1 MGYAFCIAAF
11 NIGRSLN
18 KNILKTEEME
28 MYELIERINDAAD
41 VKKFKVEELD
51 KLAAEIREA
60 LFNRLTKI
68 GGHFGPNFGIV
79 EAEIALH
86 YVFNSPVDQFV
97 FDVSHQSYPHKIL
110 TGRKA
115 GYIYDEHFFED
126 SGYTN
131 PDESEHDLFNV
142 GHTST
147 SISLASGLAKA
158 RDLKGEKKNVIAV
171 IGDGS
176 LSGGEAMEALNV
188 AGSELDSNFI
198 IVVNDNEMAIAENH
212 GGIYKNLAELRNTE
226 GKAANNIFKAFG
238 LDYMY
243 VEKGNDIPALIE
255 AFNRVKDIDHPIVVH
270 IHTTKGLGYQPAVEH
285 KEAWHWCMPFDRET
299 GLPTVDFGDGE
310 DYTSMTAKYIMDK
323 AKKDKDFLVITPA
336 MPMTGGLSEDLRKEL
351 GSQYIDVGIAEEQ
364 AVAMA
369 SGAARNGAKP
379 LVITNTTF
387 IQRTY
392 DQISQDVCINRSAV
406 TILLNYTS
414 FAGLTDVTHLG
425 IFGISAFSNIPN
437 LQILAP
443 SSKSEYLNM
452 LDWALDQNEHPVMI
466 LIPGNAVTDREADRD
481 YSNIGRFKVEQ
492 QGEKVAILALG
503 DFYQMGESLAAAV
516 KEKLGFEPT
525 LINPRFAST
534 IDTEL
539 LEQLKEKHSLIV
551 TLEDGI
557 LDGGFGQKIDAYY
570 STSDVKVKNY
580 GLEKKF
586 YDRYDPAK
594 LLEELGM
601 TNEAMVDDIRELL

>member
-1 MGYAFCIAAF
+1 
-11 NIGRSLN
+11 
-18 KNILKTEEME
+18 
-28 MYELIERINDAAD
+28 MYEFIERINEAAD

-51 KLAAEIREA
+51 QLAEEIREA

-68 GGHFGPNFGIV
+68 GGHFGPNFGMV
-79 EAEIALH
+79 EAEIAMH
-86 YVFNSPVDQFV
+86 YVFHLPVDQFV

-115 GYIYDEHFFED
+115 EYIYDDHFFED

-131 PDESEHDLFNV
+131 PGESEHDLFNV

-158 RDLKGEKKNVIAV
+158 RDLKGEKRNVIAV

-188 AGSELDSNFI
+188 AGSELNSNFI
-198 IVVNDNEMAIAENH
+198 ILVNDNEMAIAENH
-212 GGIYKNLAELRNTE
+212 GGIYRNLAELRKTD
-226 GKAANNIFKAFG
+226 GKAENNIFRAFG

-310 DYTSMTAKYIMDK
+310 DYTLMTAKYIMDK

-392 DQISQDVCINRSAV
+392 DQISQDVCINGSAV

>member
-1 MGYAFCIAAF
+1 
-11 NIGRSLN
+11 
-18 KNILKTEEME
+18 
-28 MYELIERINDAAD
+28 MYEFIERINEAAD

-51 KLAAEIREA
+51 QLAEEIREA

-68 GGHFGPNFGIV
+68 GGHFGPNFGMV
-79 EAEIALH
+79 EAEIAMH
-86 YVFNSPVDQFV
+86 YVFHSPVDQFV

-115 GYIYDEHFFED
+115 GYIYDDHFFED

-131 PDESEHDLFNV
+131 PGESEHDLFNV

-158 RDLKGEKKNVIAV
+158 RDLKGEKRNVIAV

-188 AGSELDSNFI
+188 AGSELNSNFI
-198 IVVNDNEMAIAENH
+198 ILVNDNEMAIAENH
-212 GGIYKNLAELRNTE
+212 GGIYRNLAELRKTD
-226 GKAANNIFKAFG
+226 GKAENNIFRAFG

-310 DYTSMTAKYIMDK
+310 DYTSMTVKYIMDK

-392 DQISQDVCINRSAV
+392 DQISQDVCINGSAV

>member
-1 MGYAFCIAAF
+1 
-11 NIGRSLN
+11 
-18 KNILKTEEME
+18 
-28 MYELIERINDAAD
+28 MYELIERINEATD
-41 VKKFKVEELD
+41 VKKFKVDELD

-86 YVFNSPVDQFV
+86 YVFNSPTDQFV

-115 GYIYDEHFFED
+115 GYIYEDHFSED

-147 SISLASGLAKA
+147 SISLATGLVKA
-158 RDLKGEKKNVIAV
+158 RDLKGEKRNVIAL

-188 AGSELDSNFI
+188 AGSELDSNLI
-198 IVVNDNEMAIAENH
+198 IIVNDNEMAIAENH
-212 GGIYKNLAELRNTE
+212 GGIYKNLAKLRETKGRAE
-226 GKAANNIFKAFG
+226 NNIFKAFG

-243 VEKGNDIPALIE
+243 VENGNDIPTLID
-255 AFNRVKDIDHPIVVH
+255 AFKKVKDIEHPIVVH
-270 IHTTKGLGYQPAVEH
+270 IHTEKGLGYKIAEEN
-285 KEAWHWCMPFDRET
+285 KEAWHWCMPFNRKT
-299 GLPTVDFGDGE
+299 GLSTIDFGDGE
-310 DYTSMTAKYIMDK
+310 DYTSITADYIVK
-323 AKKDKDFLVITPA
+323 KVKKDKDVLVITPA
-336 MPMTGGLSEDLRKEL
+336 MPMAVGLSPELREEL
-351 GSQYIDVGIAEEQ
+351 GDQYIDVGIAEEQ

-369 SGAARNGAKP
+369 SGAAKNGAKP
-379 LVITNTTF
+379 LVVTNMTF

-392 DQISQDVCINRSAV
+392 DQISQDVCINNNPV

-437 LQILAP
+437 LVILAP
-443 SSKSEYLNM
+443 SSKSEYINM
-452 LDWALDQNEHPVMI
+452 LDWSLDQKEHPVMI
-466 LIPGNAVTDREADRD
+466 LIPGNEVTERESDKD
-481 YSNIGRFKVEQ
+481 YDNIGKFKVEK
-492 QGEKVAILALG
+492 QGEKAAIIALG

-516 KEKLGFEPT
+516 KEKLGFTPT
-525 LINPRFAST
+525 LINPRFASAL
-534 IDTEL
+534 DTDL
-539 LEQLKEKHSLIV
+539 LEEIGHNHSLVV

-557 LDGGFGQKIDAYY
+557 VDGGFGHKIAAFY
-570 STSDVKVKNY
+570 SASNVKVKNY

-586 YDRYDPAK
+586 YDRYNPAE
-594 LLEELGM
+594 LLKELGM
-601 TNEAMVDDIRELL
+601 TNEAMVNDIKELLVEIN

>member
-1 MGYAFCIAAF
+1 
-11 NIGRSLN
+11 
-18 KNILKTEEME
+18 
-28 MYELIERINDAAD
+28 MYEFIERINEAAD

-51 KLAAEIREA
+51 QLAEEIREA

-68 GGHFGPNFGIV
+68 GGHFGPNFGMV
-79 EAEIALH
+79 EAEITMH

-115 GYIYDEHFFED
+115 GYIYDDHFFED

-131 PDESEHDLFNV
+131 PGESEHDLFNV

-158 RDLKGEKKNVIAV
+158 RDLKGEKRNVIAV

-188 AGSELDSNFI
+188 AGSELNSNFI
-198 IVVNDNEMAIAENH
+198 ILVNDNEMAIAENH
-212 GGIYKNLAELRNTE
+212 GGIYRNLAELRKTN
-226 GKAANNIFKAFG
+226 GKAENNIFRAFG

-392 DQISQDVCINRSAV
+392 DQISQDVCINGSAV

-443 SSKSEYLNM
+443 SSKSGYLNM

-466 LIPGNAVTDREADRD
+466 LIPGNEVTDREADRD
-481 YSNIGRFKVEQ
+481 YSDIGKFKVEH

-503 DFYQMGESLAAAV
+503 DFYQMGESLAGAV
-516 KEKLGFEPT
+516 KERLGFEPT
-525 LINPRFAST
+525 LVNPRFAST

-539 LEQLKEKHSLIV
+539 LEQLKENHRLVV

-557 LDGGFGQKIDAYY
+557 LDGGFGQKIAAYY
-570 STSDVKVKNY
+570 ATSDIKVKNY

>member
-1 MGYAFCIAAF
+1 
-11 NIGRSLN
+11 
-18 KNILKTEEME
+18 
-28 MYELIERINDAAD
+28 MYEFIERINEAAD

-51 KLAAEIREA
+51 QLAEEIREA

-68 GGHFGPNFGIV
+68 GGHFGPNFGMV
-79 EAEIALH
+79 EAEIAMH
-86 YVFNSPVDQFV
+86 YVFHSPVDQFV

-110 TGRKA
+110 TGRKE
-115 GYIYDEHFFED
+115 GYIYDDHFFED

-131 PDESEHDLFNV
+131 PGESEHDLFNV

-158 RDLKGEKKNVIAV
+158 RDLKGEKRNVIAV

-188 AGSELDSNFI
+188 AGSELNSNFI
-198 IVVNDNEMAIAENH
+198 ILVNDNEMAIAENH
-212 GGIYKNLAELRNTE
+212 GGIYRNLAELRKTD
-226 GKAANNIFKAFG
+226 GKAENNIFRAFG

-392 DQISQDVCINRSAV
+392 DQISQDVCINGSAV

>member
-1 MGYAFCIAAF
+1 
-11 NIGRSLN
+11 
-18 KNILKTEEME
+18 
-28 MYELIERINDAAD
+28 MYEFIERINEAAD

-51 KLAAEIREA
+51 QLAEEIREA

-68 GGHFGPNFGIV
+68 GGHFGPNFGMV
-79 EAEIALH
+79 EAEIAMH
-86 YVFNSPVDQFV
+86 YVFHSPVDQFV

-115 GYIYDEHFFED
+115 GYIYDDHFFED

-131 PDESEHDLFNV
+131 PGESEHDLFNV

-158 RDLKGEKKNVIAV
+158 RDLKGEKRNVIAV

-188 AGSELDSNFI
+188 AGSELNSNFI
-198 IVVNDNEMAIAENH
+198 ILVNDNEMAIAENH
-212 GGIYKNLAELRNTE
+212 GGIYRNLVELRKTD
-226 GKAANNIFKAFG
+226 GKAENNIFRAFG

-392 DQISQDVCINRSAV
+392 DQISQDVCINGSAV

>member
-1 MGYAFCIAAF
+1 
-11 NIGRSLN
+11 
-18 KNILKTEEME
+18 
-28 MYELIERINDAAD
+28 MYEFIERINEAAD

-51 KLAAEIREA
+51 QLAEEIREA

-68 GGHFGPNFGIV
+68 GGHFGPNFGMV
-79 EAEIALH
+79 EAEIAMH
-86 YVFNSPVDQFV
+86 YVFHSPVDQFV

-115 GYIYDEHFFED
+115 GYIYDDHFFED

-131 PDESEHDLFNV
+131 PGESEHDLFNV

-158 RDLKGEKKNVIAV
+158 RDLKGEKRNVIAV

-188 AGSELDSNFI
+188 AGSELNSNFI
-198 IVVNDNEMAIAENH
+198 ILVNDNEMAIAENH
-212 GGIYKNLAELRNTE
+212 GGIYRNLAELRKTD
-226 GKAANNIFKAFG
+226 GKAENNIFRAFG

-270 IHTTKGLGYQPAVEH
+270 IHTIKGLGYQPAVEH

-310 DYTSMTAKYIMDK
+310 DYTSITAKYIMDK

-392 DQISQDVCINRSAV
+392 DQISQDVCINGSAV

>member
-1 MGYAFCIAAF
+1 
-11 NIGRSLN
+11 
-18 KNILKTEEME
+18 
-28 MYELIERINDAAD
+28 MYEFIERINEAAD

-51 KLAAEIREA
+51 QLAGEIREA
-60 LFNRLTKI
+60 LFNRLIKI
-68 GGHFGPNFGIV
+68 GGHFGPNFGMV
-79 EAEIALH
+79 EAEIAMH
-86 YVFNSPVDQFV
+86 YVFSSPVDQFV

-115 GYIYDEHFFED
+115 GYIYDDHFFED

-158 RDLKGEKKNVIAV
+158 RDLKGEKRNVIAV

-188 AGSELDSNFI
+188 AGSELNSNFI
-198 IVVNDNEMAIAENH
+198 ILVNDNEMAIAENH
-212 GGIYKNLAELRNTE
+212 GGIYRNLAELRKTN
-226 GKAANNIFKAFG
+226 GKAENNIFRAFG

-392 DQISQDVCINRSAV
+392 DQISQDVCINGSAV

-466 LIPGNAVTDREADRD
+466 LIPGNEVTDREADRD
-481 YSNIGRFKVEQ
+481 YSDIGRFKVEH

-503 DFYQMGESLAAAV
+503 DFYQMGESLAGAV
-516 KEKLGFEPT
+516 KESLGFEPT

-539 LEQLKEKHSLIV
+539 LEQLKENHRLVV

-557 LDGGFGQKIDAYY
+557 LDGGFGQKIAAYY
-570 STSDVKVKNY
+570 ATSDIKVKNY

-601 TNEAMVDDIRELL
+601 TNEAMVEDIRKLL

>member
-1 MGYAFCIAAF
+1 
-11 NIGRSLN
+11 
-18 KNILKTEEME
+18 
-28 MYELIERINDAAD
+28 MYEFIERINEAAD

-51 KLAAEIREA
+51 QLAEEIREA

-68 GGHFGPNFGIV
+68 GGHFGPNFGMV
-79 EAEIALH
+79 EAEIAMH

-115 GYIYDEHFFED
+115 GYIYDDHFFED

-158 RDLKGEKKNVIAV
+158 RDLKGEKRNVIAV

-188 AGSELDSNFI
+188 AGSELNSNFI
-198 IVVNDNEMAIAENH
+198 ILVNDNEMAIAENH
-212 GGIYKNLAELRNTE
+212 GGIYRNLAELRKTD
-226 GKAANNIFKAFG
+226 GKAENNIFRAFG

-336 MPMTGGLSEDLRKEL
+336 MPMIGGLSEDLRKEL

-392 DQISQDVCINRSAV
+392 DQISQDVCINGSAV

-466 LIPGNAVTDREADRD
+466 LIPGNEVTDREADRD
-481 YSNIGRFKVEQ
+481 YSDIGKFKVEH

-503 DFYQMGESLAAAV
+503 DFYQMGESLAGVV
-516 KEKLGFEPT
+516 KERLGFEPT
-525 LINPRFAST
+525 LVNPRFAST

-539 LEQLKEKHSLIV
+539 LEQLKENHRLVV

-557 LDGGFGQKIDAYY
+557 LDGGFGQKIAAYY
-570 STSDVKVKNY
+570 ATSDIKVKNY

-601 TNEAMVDDIRELL
+601 TNEAMVDDIRKLL

>member
-1 MGYAFCIAAF
+1 
-11 NIGRSLN
+11 
-18 KNILKTEEME
+18 
-28 MYELIERINDAAD
+28 MYEFIERINEAAD

-51 KLAAEIREA
+51 QLAEEIREA
-60 LFNRLTKI
+60 LFNSLTKI
-68 GGHFGPNFGIV
+68 GGHFGPNFGMV
-79 EAEIALH
+79 EAEIAMH
-86 YVFNSPVDQFV
+86 YVFHSPVDQFV

-115 GYIYDEHFFED
+115 GYIYDDHFFED

-131 PDESEHDLFNV
+131 PGESEHDLFNV

-158 RDLKGEKKNVIAV
+158 RDLKGEKRNVIAV

-188 AGSELDSNFI
+188 AGSELNSNFI
-198 IVVNDNEMAIAENH
+198 ILVNDNEMAIAENH
-212 GGIYKNLAELRNTE
+212 GGIYRNLAELRKTD
-226 GKAANNIFKAFG
+226 GKAENNIFRAFG

-392 DQISQDVCINRSAV
+392 DQISQDVCINGSAV

>member
-1 MGYAFCIAAF
+1 
-11 NIGRSLN
+11 
-18 KNILKTEEME
+18 
-28 MYELIERINDAAD
+28 MYELIERINEATD
-41 VKKFKVEELD
+41 VKKFKVDELD

-86 YVFNSPVDQFV
+86 YVFNSPTDQFV

-115 GYIYDEHFFED
+115 GYIYEDHFSED

-147 SISLASGLAKA
+147 SISLATGLVKA
-158 RDLKGEKKNVIAV
+158 RDLKGEKRNVIAL

-188 AGSELDSNFI
+188 AGSELDSNLI
-198 IVVNDNEMAIAENH
+198 IIVNDNEMAIAENH
-212 GGIYKNLAELRNTE
+212 GGIYKNLAKLRETKGRAE
-226 GKAANNIFKAFG
+226 NNIFKAFG

-243 VEKGNDIPALIE
+243 VENGNDIPTLID
-255 AFNRVKDIDHPIVVH
+255 AFNKVKDIEHPIVVH
-270 IHTTKGLGYQPAVEH
+270 IHTEKGLGYKIAEEN
-285 KEAWHWCMPFDRET
+285 KEAWHWCMPFNRET
-299 GLPTVDFGDGE
+299 GLSTIDFGDGE
-310 DYTSMTAKYIMDK
+310 DYTSITADYIVK
-323 AKKDKDFLVITPA
+323 KVKKDKDVLVITPA
-336 MPMTGGLSEDLRKEL
+336 MPMAVGLSPELREEL
-351 GSQYIDVGIAEEQ
+351 GDQYIDVGIAEEQ

-369 SGAARNGAKP
+369 SGAAKNGAKP
-379 LVITNTTF
+379 LVVTNMTF

-392 DQISQDVCINRSAV
+392 DQISQDVCINNNPV

-437 LQILAP
+437 LVILAP
-443 SSKSEYLNM
+443 SSKSEYINM
-452 LDWALDQNEHPVMI
+452 LDWSLDQKEHPVMI
-466 LIPGNAVTDREADRD
+466 LIPGNEVTERESDKD
-481 YSNIGRFKVEQ
+481 YDNIGKFKVEK
-492 QGEKVAILALG
+492 QGEKAAIIALG

-516 KEKLGFEPT
+516 KEELGFTPT
-525 LINPRFAST
+525 LINPRFASAL
-534 IDTEL
+534 DTDL
-539 LEQLKEKHSLIV
+539 LEEIGHNHSLVV

-557 LDGGFGQKIDAYY
+557 VDGGFGHKIAGFY
-570 STSDVKVKNY
+570 SASNVKVKNY

-586 YDRYDPAK
+586 YDRYNPAE
-594 LLEELGM
+594 LLKELGM
-601 TNEAMVDDIRELL
+601 TNEAMVNDIKELLVEIN